1 MTLNGQNVTL
11 AEINKIFGAHHKNFN
26 EDKRILSYAKYR
38 SMIVVSKNIRYAVHA
53 DMYHLVTK
61 APK

>member
-38 SMIVVSKNIRYAVHA
+38 PMIVVSIGYA
-53 DMYHLVTK
+53 DIYRLVTK
-61 APK
+61 LPK